1 MGLRVSEEEG
11 REEPMRPLLRPAEAA
26 RILGVSRSQI
36 YRLAAL
42 GEIAHVRVGRSV
54 RFRLE
59 DLERF
64 VERRRVAA
72 VWEQERSGD
81 RP

>member
-1 MGLRVSEEEG
+1 MGLRVSGEEG

-42 GEIAHVRVGRSV
+42 GEIPHVRVGRSV

-59 DLERF
+59 DLRAF

-72 VWEQERSGD
+72 AWEHERSD
-81 RP
+81 EHP